1 MAFNPVTMRELL
13 EAGVH
18 FGHQTRRWHP
28 HMKPFIYGERNGIHI
43 IDLQQTLPRFR
54 SACDFICE
62 LVAQGGTVLFV
73 GTKRQAQDIVAE
85 QAQECAM
92 PFVHRRWLGGMLTN
106 FRTVRKGVG
115 RYKELNE
122 LLQDEDNQAG
132 LSMKERSRLMR
143 EQIKLDKAFSGICD
157 LESLPDLLFIIDI
170 KKEAIALQEAQR
182 LGIPVIAVVDS
193 NCDPDG
199 IDFAVPGNDDA
210 IRAIRLYCEK
220 AAEAC
225 RAGRELFNER
235 IQEEGRAEK
244 EVPEEQL
251 PQTGRRVV
259 EITQP
264 ARRPA
269 RMERMAEQRAKE
281 DAQEDEAP
289 ADAQPGAA
297 GEQQPAS
304 VRSAAP
310 AADATDEQGEAAPP
324 DATAEPEAA
333 AEPEPVPEPEAAG
346 PVNEA
351 PEMPPATD
359 GQAPAEDVREK
370 AGEA

>member
-54 SACDFICE
+54 AACDFICD
-62 LVAQGGTVLFV
+62 VVTQGGTVLFV
-73 GTKRQAQDIVAE
+73 GTKRQAQDIIAE
-85 QAQECAM
+85 QAKDCSM

-122 LLQDEDNQAG
+122 LLQDEDNEAG

-199 IDFAVPGNDDA
+199 IEFAVPGNDDA

-225 RAGRELFNER
+225 RAGAELFNER
-235 IQEEGRAEK
+235 IQEEGKAVK
-244 EVPEEQL
+244 EVAEEQL

-269 RMERMAEQRAKE
+269 RMDRMAEQRAKE
-281 DAQEDEAP
+281 NSQED
-289 ADAQPGAA
+289 
-297 GEQQPAS
+297 
-304 VRSAAP
+304 AAP
-310 AADATDEQGEAAPP
+310 AGAQPEAASEQKVAAPQPEAVPTGATSEQEEAAQP
-324 DATAEPEAA
+324 DAA
-333 AEPEPVPEPEAAG
+333 AEPEMAGEPEAAG
-346 PVNEA
+346 PVDKA
-351 PEMPPATD
+351 PEIPPASD
-359 GQAPAEDVREK
+359 GEAPAEGVRERN
-370 AGEA
+370 GEA